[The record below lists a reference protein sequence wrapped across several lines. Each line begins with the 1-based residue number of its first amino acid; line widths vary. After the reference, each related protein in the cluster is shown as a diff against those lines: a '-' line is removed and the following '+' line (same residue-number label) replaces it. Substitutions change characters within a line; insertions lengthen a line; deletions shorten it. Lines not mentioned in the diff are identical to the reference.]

1 MSSCLALNLHFKRHL
16 LKNKIKKLLF
26 LLSAVLVLLIVYVC
40 WISFPIATGYGAKVL
55 CSGVFVSG
63 RNEQAIIAEDLD
75 FFPVNC
81 AKCKIDFKDSSATCS
96 LLGLATHKAIYRK
109 GLGATLIN
117 DLSEQ
122 EIRAQH
128 FSLPAK
134 PVVNTDTVMWPMGDK
149 TPGTLPAII
158 DSLKLMQAVNA
169 MFSDSGA
176 NGAIH
181 TRAIIVLYN
190 GQIVAEKYADGLTQK
205 TPLIGWSM
213 TKSITGAL
221 TGIAGIDVNS
231 PAPVDAWKNDDRQ
244 AITIKNLLQ
253 QSSGLKFEEVYNRS
267 SNANRMLFRQG
278 DAGAYAAGL
287 PLKHPPGSEFH
298 YSSGNSN
305 ILSGILRKW
314 IGDDSYYAFPY
325 EKLFYRTGMYS
336 AVLEPDAGGTFV
348 GSSFCYATAR
358 DWARF
363 GLLYANDGVF
373 NGEQVLPAGW
383 VQQSVVP
390 AAAAKQG
397 EYGYQWWLN
406 AGAKDDPRNRQY
418 PTLPT
423 DMYYADGY
431 EGQNIFVIPSKK
443 LVVVRLG
450 LTRKSSWGESEFLLN
465 VMSAVR

>member
-1 MSSCLALNLHFKRHL
+1 M
-16 LKNKIKKLLF
+16 KNKIKKLILP
-26 LLSAVLVLLIVYVC
+26 LSAALVLLTVYAC

-55 CSGVFVSG
+55 CSGVFISG
-63 RNEQAIIAEDLD
+63 RSEKNVIHNDLD

-109 GLGATLIN
+109 GLGATLVN
-117 DLSEQ
+117 GFTQQ
-122 EIRAQH
+122 EIRAQR
-128 FSLPAK
+128 FLLPAK

-149 TPGTLPAII
+149 TPGTFPAAI
-158 DSLKLMQAVNA
+158 DSLKLMSTVNA
-169 MFSDSGA
+169 MFSDSGT
-176 NGAIH
+176 NGIIH
-181 TRAIIVLYN
+181 TRALIVLYD
-190 GQIVAEKYADGLTQK
+190 GQIVAEKYADGFTQK

-221 TGIAGIDVNS
+221 AGIILHDSNIDVNG
-231 PAPVDAWKNDDRQ
+231 PAPIDAWKDDDRQ

-253 QSSGLKFEEVYNRS
+253 QSTGLKFDEVYTRS
-267 SNANRMLFRQG
+267 SDANRMLFRQG
-278 DAGAYAAGL
+278 DAGGYAMQL
-287 PLKHPPGSEFH
+287 HLKYPPGSVFH

-305 ILSGILRKW
+305 ILSRVMRDVL
-314 IGDDSYYAFPY
+314 GDEGYYSFPY
-325 EKLFYRTGMYS
+325 EQLFYRTGMYS

-383 VQQSVVP
+383 VRESIVP

-406 AGAKDDPRNRQY
+406 AGAKNDPHNRKY
-418 PTLPT
+418 PSLPA
-423 DMYYADGY
+423 DMFYADGY
-431 EGQNIFVIPSKK
+431 EGQNIFVVPSKK

-450 LTRKSSWGESEFLLN
+450 LTRKSSWGEAGFLLN
-465 VMSAVR
+465 VISAMRH

>member
-1 MSSCLALNLHFKRHL
+1 
-16 LKNKIKKLLF
+16 
-26 LLSAVLVLLIVYVC
+26 
-40 WISFPIATGYGAKVL
+40 
-55 CSGVFVSG
+55 
-63 RNEQAIIAEDLD
+63 
-75 FFPVNC
+75 
-81 AKCKIDFKDSSATCS
+81 
-96 LLGLATHKAIYRK
+96 
-109 GLGATLIN
+109 
-117 DLSEQ
+117 
-122 EIRAQH
+122 
-128 FSLPAK
+128 
-134 PVVNTDTVMWPMGDK
+134 MGDK
-149 TPGTLPAII
+149 TVSALPAVI
-158 DSLKLMQAVNA
+158 DSLKLMKAVNA

-176 NGAIH
+176 NGVIH

-190 GQIVAEKYADGLTQK
+190 GQIVAEKYADGFTRK

-231 PAPVDAWKNDDRQ
+231 PAPVDGWKRDDRH

-267 SNANRMLFRQG
+267 SDANRMLFRKG
-278 DAGAYAAGL
+278 DAGVYAAQL
-287 PLKHPPGSEFH
+287 PLKYPPGSKFH

-305 ILSGILRKW
+305 ILSGILRKVV
-314 IGDDSYYAFPY
+314 GDDRYYSFPY
-325 EKLFYRTGMYS
+325 ERLFYRVGMYS

-363 GLLYANDGVF
+363 GLLYANDGVV

-383 VQQSVVP
+383 VQQSLVP
-390 AAAAKQG
+390 ATATKQG

-406 AGAKDDPRNRQY
+406 AGAKGGDPHNRKY
-418 PTLPT
+418 PSLPT

-431 EGQNIFVIPSKK
+431 EGQNVFVIPSKK

-450 LTRKSSWGESEFLLN
+450 FTRKSSWGESEFLLN